1 MSLLSALMFPAL
13 LLPNICCDIVNH
25 QPRKESGAASVRNN
39 AGMLRAAMRNR
50 VRMLICCEQKG
61 SIEERVMA
69 GLRRLGYP
77 FLDQLPSIDHI
88 LAPGKL
94 RYQLLEWLFLQYV
107 QSLQLI

>member
-1 MSLLSALMFPAL
+1 
-13 LLPNICCDIVNH
+13 
-25 QPRKESGAASVRNN
+25 
-39 AGMLRAAMRNR
+39 
-50 VRMLICCEQKG
+50 
-61 SIEERVMA
+61 MA

-107 QSLQLI
+107 QSLQPIYNTSTKQMPYFANRYDDSLPTAEPPSASKPGTALEPSQLDRTCPRHCDQEAWWG

>member
-1 MSLLSALMFPAL
+1 
-13 LLPNICCDIVNH
+13 
-25 QPRKESGAASVRNN
+25 
-39 AGMLRAAMRNR
+39 
-50 VRMLICCEQKG
+50 
-61 SIEERVMA
+61 MA

-107 QSLQLI
+107 QSLQPIYNTHHLQSKSPKAFEQQVRRQPADCRATQRVQARHSA